1 MQLTTDAHLLLA
13 LQRVSG
19 CVALSLLLHLIVL
32 QVVPGDFFPS
42 GKVSQLGGKQQFLAR
57 ISGEQAAIGESH
69 QKVSE
74 AELSGPETA
83 TRNPPGSVAGAS
95 ATEQKS
101 APLPPSHLG
110 LFEGPWYYSARYLHR
125 RPEPMQAIRPAYPL
139 VSDQQL
145 RTIRLLLF
153 ISKEGSVDSYR
164 LVNADGDDP
173 YAIAVINA
181 FTQARFTPGII
192 ADMPVKSQLL
202 AEVYFDPGNPT
213 RVDLTA
219 TPALAPVGAE
229 TKP

>member
-19 CVALSLLLHLIVL
+19 CVALSLLLHLVVL
-32 QVVPGDFFPS
+32 QVVPGELFPS
-42 GKVSQLGGKQQFLAR
+42 GKVSQLSDKKQLRAR
-57 ISGEQAAIGESH
+57 IIGEQSAMGEPQDHTSKA
-69 QKVSE
+69 QLPSPDT
-74 AELSGPETA
+74 ASQNQPASAGGRTGPE
-83 TRNPPGSVAGAS
+83 
-95 ATEQKS
+95 QIS

-125 RPEPMQAIRPAYPL
+125 RPEPLQAIRPTYPL
-139 VSDQQL
+139 VSDQQI

-153 ISKEGSVDSYR
+153 ISKEGGVDSYR

-181 FTQARFTPGII
+181 FTQARFAPGII

-219 TPALAPVGAE
+219 APAGASVGTE